1 MAAAKPIHAADYLD
15 AADDRFP
22 PGPVCVLFGDE
33 PFLKRQVLARVRR
46 AVLGEGEADFSLATF
61 AGPAALLPDVL
72 EELGTLAMFGDRRL
86 VVVEEADEFVTRYRP
101 ELEDYVA
108 RPKARGILILEVRSW
123 PSSTRLFKAVAAIGL
138 QIECTAPPGPKL
150 TRWLVA
156 WAKTAHRMKL
166 AQPLAEQLLEM
177 VGPELGL
184 LDQELAKLAVTGGP
198 GVEITSAMLER
209 LVGSWRA
216 KTAWEMLDAA
226 LDGKTGEALT
236 QFDRL
241 ILAGEHPVAILAQIS
256 ASLRRLAAA
265 TRVILSEESA
275 GRRISVR
282 QALEQAGVKSFVLGK
297 AERQLRR
304 LGRHRG
310 SQLYRWLLSA
320 DLGLKGDS
328 ALPPRTVLERVLIQI
343 SAPASAR

>member
-1 MAAAKPIHAADYLD
+1 
-15 AADDRFP
+15 
-22 PGPVCVLFGDE
+22 
-33 PFLKRQVLARVRR
+33 
-46 AVLGEGEADFSLATF
+46 
-61 AGPAALLPDVL
+61 
-72 EELGTLAMFGDRRL
+72 MFGDRRL

-108 RPKARGILILEVRSW
+108 RPKARGILVLEVRTW
-123 PSSTRLFKAVAAIGL
+123 PATTRLFKAVAAVGL
-138 QIECTAPPGPKL
+138 QIECTAPQGARL
-150 TRWLVA
+150 TRWLVS

-166 AQPLAEQLLEM
+166 ALPMAEELLDM

-184 LDQELAKLAVTGGP
+184 LDQELAKLAVTAGP
-198 GVEITSAMLER
+198 GVEITSAMLQR

-226 LDGKTGEALT
+226 LDGHTAEALT
-236 QFDRL
+236 QLDRL
-241 ILAGEHPVAILAQIS
+241 ILANKHPIAIFAQIS

-265 TRVILSEESA
+265 TRIILSAESA
-275 GRRISVR
+275 GRHVPVR

-310 SQLYRWLLSA
+310 SQLYRWLSSA
-320 DLGLKGDS
+320 DLGPQRGKRS
-328 ALPPRTVLERVLIQI
+328 PP
-343 SAPASAR
+343 